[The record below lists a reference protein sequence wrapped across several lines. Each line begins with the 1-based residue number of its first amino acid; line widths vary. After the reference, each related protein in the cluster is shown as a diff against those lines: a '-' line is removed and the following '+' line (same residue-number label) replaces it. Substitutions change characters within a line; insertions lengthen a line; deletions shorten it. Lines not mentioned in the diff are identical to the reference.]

1 MEPKSLRQIAV
12 ATGGAVWGH
21 EETIVTSVG
30 TDSRNSAPQELFV
43 ALRGER
49 FDGHQFIA
57 AARERGAAAA
67 LVETVSSEWRDF
79 PQIQVADTLQALQRL
94 ARAYRAELS
103 LIVVGITGSSGK
115 TSTKE
120 MVAAVLGEKYAVTK
134 TEGNLNNHI
143 GVPLSILRADS
154 SHQVA
159 IWEFGMNHLGELAP
173 LVEMAK
179 PGYGVI
185 TNIGVAHVEFLG
197 SREAIARE
205 KAVLTDHIPPTGVVV
220 LNADDEFSDWIAA
233 RCSART
239 IQTGI
244 EQGAIQVR
252 HIVHHVDGEEFV
264 LSDERGE
271 VPGFLPVPG
280 EHMIKN
286 AAQAVAIG
294 RVLGLSLAQCAAGL
308 AKTSLPGGRFR
319 IERLGQVLV
328 INDSYNANPDS
339 VIAALRTVAR
349 LPVKGR
355 RIAALG
361 YMGELGEQSL
371 SSHERVGSA
380 AAENGFDF
388 LIAVGER
395 AKPIA
400 SASFKAGLNRTR
412 TVATQTEAADALAE
426 FLEPGDLLLVKGS
439 RSAAMDRIIE
449 QLEATP
455 KQVKWRSQ

>member
-21 EETIVTSVG
+21 EETMVTSVG
-30 TDSRNSAPQELFV
+30 TDSRNSMPQELFV

-49 FDGHQFIA
+49 FDGHEFIE
-57 AARERGAAAA
+57 AARQRGAAAA
-67 LVETVSSEWRDF
+67 LVENVSSEWRNF
-79 PQIQVADTLQALQRL
+79 PQIQVADSLQALQRL

-103 LIVVGITGSSGK
+103 LRVVGITGSNGK

-143 GVPLSILRADS
+143 GLPLSILRADS
-154 SHQVA
+154 NHQVA
-159 IWEFGMNHLGELAP
+159 VWEFGMNHVGELAP

-185 TNIGVAHVEFLG
+185 TNIGVAHIEFLG
-197 SREAIARE
+197 TREAIARE
-205 KAVLTDHIPPTGVVV
+205 KASLAEHIPPTGAVV

-239 IQTGI
+239 IMTGI
-244 EQGAIQVR
+244 DQGTIQAS
-252 HIVHHVDGEEFV
+252 HIVHQVDGEEF
-264 LSDERGE
+264 LLADESGE
-271 VPGFLPVPG
+271 FPAYLPVPG

-286 AAQAVAIG
+286 AVQAVAIG
-294 RVLGLSLAQCAAGL
+294 RAFGLSLAQCVAGL
-308 AKTSLPGGRFR
+308 AKTSLPSGRFR
-319 IERLGQVLV
+319 IEKLGQVLV
-328 INDSYNANPDS
+328 INDAYNANPDS

-400 SASFKAGLNRTR
+400 SASFRAGLDQTR

>member
-12 ATGGAVWGH
+12 ATGGAVWGA

-30 TDSRNSAPQELFV
+30 TDSRNAASQQLFV

-49 FDGHQFIA
+49 VDGHQFIEA
-57 AARERGAAAA
+57 AQESGAAAA
-67 LVETVSSEWRDF
+67 LVETVNPRWRSF
-79 PQIQVADTLQALQRL
+79 PQVQVPDTLQALQRL

-103 LIVVGITGSSGK
+103 LKVVGITGSNGK

-120 MVAAVLGEKYAVTK
+120 MVAAILAEKYQVTK

-143 GVPLSILRADS
+143 GVPLSILRADRN
-154 SHQVA
+154 HEVA
-159 IWEFGMNHLGELAP
+159 IWEFGTNHIGEIAA

-179 PGYGVI
+179 PDYGLI
-185 TNIGVAHVEFLG
+185 TNIGVAHIEFLG

-205 KAVLTDHIPPTGVVV
+205 KAVLAESIPAEGVVV
-220 LNADDEFSDWIAA
+220 LSAEDEFSDWIAA
-233 RCSART
+233 RSSARV
-239 IQTGI
+239 IRTGI
-244 EQGAIQVR
+244 DQGAIQAR
-252 HIVHHVDGEEFV
+252 LILHHVDGEEFV
-264 LSDERGE
+264 LADDSGE
-271 VPGFLPVPG
+271 VSAFIPVPG
-280 EHMIKN
+280 EHMIRN
-286 AAQAVAIG
+286 AVQAAAIG
-294 RVLGLSLAQCAAGL
+294 RALGLSLAQCTAGL
-308 AKTSLPGGRFR
+308 AKTVIPGGRFR
-319 IERLGQVLV
+319 IEKLGQVLV
-328 INDSYNANPDS
+328 INDAYNANPDS
-339 VIAALRTVAR
+339 VIAALRTVAK

-371 SSHERVGSA
+371 SGHERVGSA

-400 SASFKAGLNRTR
+400 SASFKAGLDRTR
-412 TVATQTEAADALAE
+412 TVATQAEAADALAE

-439 RSAAMDRIIE
+439 RSAEMDRIIE

-455 KQVKWRSQ
+455 KQVKWRSP

>member
-12 ATGGAVWGH
+12 ATGGAVWGP

-30 TDSRNSAPQELFV
+30 TDTRNSTPQELFV

-49 FDGHQFIA
+49 FDGHQFIE

-67 LVETVSSEWRDF
+67 LVETVTSEWRSF
-79 PQIQVADTLQALQRL
+79 PQIQVTDSLQALQRL

-103 LIVVGITGSSGK
+103 LRVVGITGSNGK

-120 MVAAVLGEKYAVTK
+120 MVAAVLSEKYAVTK
-134 TEGNLNNHI
+134 TDGNLNNHI
-143 GVPLSILRADS
+143 GVPLSILKADRN
-154 SHQVA
+154 HQVA
-159 IWEFGMNHLGELAP
+159 IWEFGMNHIGELAP

-179 PGYGVI
+179 PSYAII
-185 TNIGVAHVEFLG
+185 TNIGVAHIQFLG
-197 SREAIARE
+197 SREVIARE
-205 KAVLTDHIPPTGVVV
+205 KAVLAENIPPTGVVV
-220 LNADDEFSDWIAA
+220 LNADDEFSDWISA
-233 RCSART
+233 RCSAPTIKTGIDQGT
-239 IQTGI
+239 IQARQI
-244 EQGAIQVR
+244 A
-252 HIVHHVDGEEFV
+252 HHVDGEV
-264 LSDERGE
+264 AA
-271 VPGFLPVPG
+271 FLPVPG

-286 AAQAVAIG
+286 AVQAVAIG
-294 RVLGLSLAQCAAGL
+294 RALGLSLAQCATGL

-319 IERLGQVLV
+319 IEKLGQVLV
-328 INDSYNANPDS
+328 INDAYNANPDS
-339 VIAALRTVAR
+339 VIAALRTVAK

-400 SASFKAGLNRTR
+400 SASFKAGLDQTR

>member
-1 MEPKSLRQIAV
+1 
-12 ATGGAVWGH
+12 
-21 EETIVTSVG
+21 
-30 TDSRNSAPQELFV
+30 
-43 ALRGER
+43 
-49 FDGHQFIA
+49 QFIE

-67 LVETVSSEWRDF
+67 LVETVASGWRSF
-79 PQIQVADTLQALQRL
+79 PQIQVTDSLQALQRL

-103 LIVVGITGSSGK
+103 LRVVGVTGSNGK

-120 MVAAVLGEKYAVTK
+120 MVAAVLSEKYAVTK

-143 GVPLSILRADS
+143 GVPLSILRADRN
-154 SHQVA
+154 HQVA
-159 IWEFGMNHLGELAP
+159 IWEFGMNHVGELAP
-173 LVEMAK
+173 LIEMAK

-185 TNIGVAHVEFLG
+185 TNIGVAHIEFLG

-205 KAVLTDHIPPTGVVV
+205 KASLADHIPPNGILV
-220 LNADDEFSDWIAA
+220 LNADDEFSDRIAE
-233 RCSART
+233 RCSTRT
-239 IQTGI
+239 IKTGI
-244 EQGAIQVR
+244 EQGAIQAR
-252 HIVHHVDGEEFV
+252 QIVHQVDGEEFV
-264 LSDERGE
+264 LADEGDE
-271 VPGFLPVPG
+271 VPAFLPVPG

-286 AAQAVAIG
+286 AVQAVAIG
-294 RVLGLSLAQCAAGL
+294 RALGLSLTQCAAGL

-319 IERLGQVLV
+319 IEKLGQVLV
-328 INDSYNANPDS
+328 INDAYNANPDS

-388 LIAVGER
+388 LIAVGEL

-400 SASFKAGLNRTR
+400 SASFKAGLGRTR

>member
-12 ATGGAVWGH
+12 ATGGVVWGA
-21 EETIVTSVG
+21 EETMVTSVG
-30 TDSRNSAPQELFV
+30 TDSRNALPQELFV

-49 FDGHQFIA
+49 FDGHQFVEA
-57 AARERGAAAA
+57 AQKGGAAAA
-67 LVETVSSEWRDF
+67 LVETVSPQWRSF
-79 PQIQVADTLQALQRL
+79 PQVQVTDTLQALQRL

-103 LIVVGITGSSGK
+103 LKVVGITGSNGK

-120 MVAAVLGEKYAVTK
+120 MVAAIVAEKYAVTK

-143 GVPLSILRADS
+143 GVPLSILRADLNQ
-154 SHQVA
+154 QVA
-159 IWEFGMNHLGELAP
+159 IWEFGTNHIGEIAA
-173 LVEMAK
+173 LVEIAK
-179 PGYGVI
+179 PGYGLI
-185 TNIGVAHVEFLG
+185 TNIGVAHIEFLG
-197 SREAIARE
+197 SREAIAQE
-205 KAVLTDHIPPTGVVV
+205 KAVLAESIPSEGVVV
-220 LNADDEFSDWIAA
+220 LNAEDEFSDWISA
-233 RCSART
+233 RCSARVVR
-239 IQTGI
+239 TGI
-244 EQGAIQVR
+244 ECGTIQAR
-252 HIVHHVDGEEFV
+252 QILHHVDGEEFL
-264 LSDERGE
+264 LSDESGE
-271 VPGFLPVPG
+271 VPAFLPVPG
-280 EHMIKN
+280 EHMIRN
-286 AAQAVAIG
+286 AVQAVAIG

-308 AKTSLPGGRFR
+308 AKTAIPGGRFR
-319 IERLGQVLV
+319 IEKLGQVLV
-328 INDSYNANPDS
+328 INDAYNANPDS
-339 VIAALRTVAR
+339 VIAALRTVAK

-400 SASFKAGLNRTR
+400 SASFKAGLDRTQ
-412 TVATQTEAADALAE
+412 TVATQAEAADALAE

-455 KQVKWRSQ
+455 KRVKWRSP

>member
-12 ATGGAVWGH
+12 ATGGVVRGL

-30 TDSRNSAPQELFV
+30 TDSRSSTPQELFV

-49 FDGHQFIA
+49 FDGHQFME
-57 AARERGAAAA
+57 AARQRGAAAA
-67 LVETVSSEWRDF
+67 LVENVSSEWRNF
-79 PQIQVADTLQALQRL
+79 PQIQVADSLEALQRL

-103 LIVVGITGSSGK
+103 LRVIGITGSNGK

-143 GVPLSILRADS
+143 GVPLSILRANGN
-154 SHQVA
+154 HQVA
-159 IWEFGMNHLGELAP
+159 IWEFGMNHVGELAP

-185 TNIGVAHVEFLG
+185 TNIGVAHIEFMG

-205 KAVLTDHIPPTGVVV
+205 KASLADHIPPSGVVV

-239 IQTGI
+239 ILTGI
-244 EQGAIQVR
+244 DQGVIQAS
-252 HIVHHVDGEEFV
+252 HIVHQVDGEEF
-264 LSDERGE
+264 LLADESDEI
-271 VPGFLPVPG
+271 PAFIPVPG

-286 AAQAVAIG
+286 AVQAVGIG
-294 RVLGLSLAQCAAGL
+294 RALGLSLAQCATGL

-319 IERLGQVLV
+319 IEKLGQVLV
-328 INDSYNANPDS
+328 INDAYNANPDS

-400 SASFKAGLNRTR
+400 SASFKAGLDQTR
-412 TVATQTEAADALAE
+412 TVATQTEAADALAD

>member
-67 LVETVSSEWRDF
+67 LVETVSFEWRDF

-252 HIVHHVDGEEFV
+252 HIVHYVDGEEFV
-264 LSDERGE
+264 LSDESGE

>member
-12 ATGGAVWGH
+12 ATGGVVRGL

-30 TDSRNSAPQELFV
+30 TDSRSSTPQELFV

-49 FDGHQFIA
+49 FDGHQFME
-57 AARERGAAAA
+57 AARQRGAAAA
-67 LVETVSSEWRDF
+67 LVENVSSEWRNF
-79 PQIQVADTLQALQRL
+79 PQIQVADSLEALQRL

-103 LIVVGITGSSGK
+103 LRVIGITGSNGK

-143 GVPLSILRADS
+143 GVPLSILRANRN
-154 SHQVA
+154 HQVA
-159 IWEFGMNHLGELAP
+159 IWEFGMNHVGELAP

-179 PGYGVI
+179 PGDGVI
-185 TNIGVAHVEFLG
+185 TNIGVAHIEFMG

-205 KAVLTDHIPPTGVVV
+205 KASLADHIPPSGVVV

-239 IQTGI
+239 ILTGI
-244 EQGAIQVR
+244 DQGVIQAS
-252 HIVHHVDGEEFV
+252 HIVHQVDGEEF
-264 LSDERGE
+264 LLADESDEI
-271 VPGFLPVPG
+271 PAFIPVPG

-286 AAQAVAIG
+286 AVQAVGIG
-294 RVLGLSLAQCAAGL
+294 RALGLSLAQCAAGL

-328 INDSYNANPDS
+328 INDAYNANPDS

-400 SASFKAGLNRTR
+400 SASFKAGLDQTR
-412 TVATQTEAADALAE
+412 TVATQTEAADALAD

>member
-12 ATGGAVWGH
+12 ATGGVVQGN

-30 TDSRNSAPQELFV
+30 TDSRSSMPQELFV

-49 FDGHQFIA
+49 FDGHEFIE
-57 AARERGAAAA
+57 AARQRGAGAA
-67 LVETVSSEWRDF
+67 LVENVRSEWRNF
-79 PQIQVADTLQALQRL
+79 PQIQVADSLQALQRL
-94 ARAYRAELS
+94 ARTYRAELS
-103 LIVVGITGSSGK
+103 LRVVGITGSNGK

-143 GVPLSILRADS
+143 GVPLSILRANS
-154 SHQVA
+154 NHQVA
-159 IWEFGMNHLGELAP
+159 IWEFGMNHVGELAP

-179 PGYGVI
+179 PDYGVI
-185 TNIGVAHVEFLG
+185 TNIGVAHIEFLG
-197 SREAIARE
+197 SRAAIARE
-205 KAVLTDHIPPTGVVV
+205 KASLADHIPATGAVV
-220 LNADDEFSDWIAA
+220 LNADDEFSAWIAA

-239 IQTGI
+239 IMTGI
-244 EQGAIQVR
+244 DRGVIQAR
-252 HIVHHVDGEEFV
+252 HIVHQVNGEEF
-264 LSDERGE
+264 LLADESGE
-271 VPGFLPVPG
+271 TPAYLPVPG

-286 AAQAVAIG
+286 ALQAVAIG
-294 RVLGLSLAQCAAGL
+294 RALGLSLAQCAAGL
-308 AKTSLPGGRFR
+308 AETSLPGGRFR
-319 IERLGQVLV
+319 IEKLGQVLV
-328 INDSYNANPDS
+328 INDAYNANPDS

-400 SASFKAGLNRTR
+400 SASFKAGLDQTR
-412 TVATQTEAADALAE
+412 TVATQTEAADALAD

-455 KQVKWRSQ
+455 KRVKWRSQ

>member
-12 ATGGAVWGH
+12 ATGGAVWGP

-30 TDSRNSAPQELFV
+30 TDSRNSTPQELFV

-49 FDGHQFIA
+49 FDGHQFVA
-57 AARERGAAAA
+57 AARERGAVAA
-67 LVETVSSEWRDF
+67 LVETVNSEWRNF
-79 PQIQVADTLQALQRL
+79 PQIQVADSLQALQQL
-94 ARAYRAELS
+94 AGAYRTELP
-103 LIVVGITGSSGK
+103 LRVVGITGSNGK

-134 TEGNLNNHI
+134 TVGNLNNHI

-154 SHQVA
+154 NHQVA
-159 IWEFGMNHLGELAP
+159 IWEFGMNHIGELAP

-179 PGYGVI
+179 PGYGII
-185 TNIGVAHVEFLG
+185 TNIGVAHIEFLG

-205 KAVLTDHIPPTGVVV
+205 KAVLADHLPSTGVVI
-220 LNADDEFSDWIAA
+220 LNADDEYSDWISA

-239 IQTGI
+239 IKTGV
-244 EQGAIQVR
+244 EQGAIQAR
-252 HIVHHVDGEEFV
+252 QIAHHVDGEEFV
-264 LSDERGE
+264 LSDESGE
-271 VPGFLPVPG
+271 VPAFLPVPG
-280 EHMIKN
+280 EHMVKN
-286 AAQAVAIG
+286 AMQAVAIG
-294 RVLGLSLAQCAAGL
+294 RTLGLSLAQCADGL

-319 IERLGQVLV
+319 IEKIGQVLV
-328 INDSYNANPDS
+328 INDAYNANPDS
-339 VIAALRTVAR
+339 VIAALRTVAK
-349 LPVKGR
+349 LPLKGR

-400 SASFKAGLNRTR
+400 SASFKAGLDHTR
-412 TVATQTEAADALAE
+412 TVATQREAAEALAE

-449 QLEATP
+449 QLAATP

>member
-12 ATGGAVWGH
+12 ATGGAVWGP
-21 EETIVTSVG
+21 EGTIVTSVG
-30 TDSRNSAPQELFV
+30 TDSRDAVPQELFV

-49 FDGHQFIA
+49 FDGHEFIG

-67 LVETVSSEWRDF
+67 LVQIVNPHWHSF
-79 PQIQVADTLQALQRL
+79 PQIQVADSLQALQRL

-103 LIVVGITGSSGK
+103 LRVVGITGSNGK

-120 MVAAVLGEKYAVTK
+120 MVAAVLAEKYAVTK

-143 GVPLSILRADS
+143 GVPLSILKADS
-154 SHQVA
+154 NHQVA
-159 IWEFGMNHLGELAP
+159 VWEFGTNHVGELAP
-173 LVEMAK
+173 LVEMAR
-179 PGYGVI
+179 PGYGLI
-185 TNIGVAHVEFLG
+185 TNIGVAHIEFLG

-205 KAVLTDHIPPTGVVV
+205 KAVLAENIPSTGVVV
-220 LNADDEFSDWIAA
+220 LNADDEFSDWISA
-233 RCSART
+233 RCSARV
-239 IQTGI
+239 IRTGI
-244 EQGAIQVR
+244 EQGAIQACQISHR
-252 HIVHHVDGEEFV
+252 VDGEEFV
-264 LSDERGE
+264 LSDESGE
-271 VPGFLPVPG
+271 VPTFLSVPG

-286 AAQAVAIG
+286 AVQATAIG
-294 RVLGLSLAQCAAGL
+294 RALGLSLAQCAAGL
-308 AKTSLPGGRFR
+308 GKTSIPGGRFR
-319 IERLGQVLV
+319 IEKLGQVLV
-328 INDSYNANPDS
+328 INDAYNANPDS
-339 VIAALRTVAR
+339 VIAALRTVAK

-361 YMGELGEQSL
+361 YMGELGEESL

-400 SASFKAGLNRTR
+400 SASFKAGLDRTR
-412 TVATQTEAADALAE
+412 TVATQAEAADALAE
-426 FLEPGDLLLVKGS
+426 FLQPGDLLLVKGS

-449 QLEATP
+449 QLEATS
-455 KQVKWRSQ
+455 KRVKWRSP

>member
-1 MEPKSLRQIAV
+1 MEPRSLRQIAV
-12 ATGGAVWGH
+12 ATGGGVWGP
-21 EETIVTSVG
+21 EETMVTRVG
-30 TDSRNSAPQELFV
+30 TDSRNSAPGELFV
-43 ALRGER
+43 ALRGDR
-49 FDGHQFIA
+49 FDGHQFID
-57 AARERGAAAA
+57 AARQRGAAAA

-79 PQIQVADTLQALQRL
+79 PQIQVGDTLQALQQL
-94 ARAYRAELS
+94 AAAYRSELS
-103 LIVVGITGSSGK
+103 LRVVGITGSNGK

-134 TEGNLNNHI
+134 TIGNLNNHI
-143 GVPLSILRADS
+143 GVPLSILRADN

-159 IWEFGMNHLGELAP
+159 IWEFGMNHVGELVP
-173 LVEMAK
+173 LVDMAK
-179 PGYGVI
+179 PGYGII
-185 TNIGVAHVEFLG
+185 TNIGVAHIEFLG

-205 KAVLTDHIPPTGVVV
+205 KAVLAERIPSTGIVV
-220 LNADDEFSDWIAA
+220 LNADDEFSERISA

-239 IQTGI
+239 IKTGV
-244 EQGAIQVR
+244 EQGAIQAR
-252 HIVHHVDGEEFV
+252 QIIHHVDGEEF
-264 LSDERGE
+264 LLADEGGE
-271 VPGFLPVPG
+271 VSAFLPIPG
-280 EHMIKN
+280 EHMVKN
-286 AAQAVAIG
+286 AVQAVAIG
-294 RVLGLSLAQCAAGL
+294 RTFGLSLAQCAEGL

-328 INDSYNANPDS
+328 INDAYNANPDS

-349 LPVKGR
+349 LPLKGR

-400 SASFKAGLNRTR
+400 SASFKAGLDRTR
-412 TVATQTEAADALAE
+412 TVATQREAADALAE

-439 RSAAMDRIIE
+439 RSAAMDGIIE
-449 QLEATP
+449 QLEATS

>member
-12 ATGGAVWGH
+12 ATGGAVWGP
-21 EETIVTSVG
+21 EETTITSVG
-30 TDSRNSAPQELFV
+30 TDSRTAIPQELFV

-49 FDGHQFIA
+49 FDGHQFIEA
-57 AARERGAAAA
+57 AQARGASAA
-67 LVETVSSEWRDF
+67 LVETVSPQWRSF
-79 PQIQVADTLQALQRL
+79 PHIQVENSLGALQRL

-103 LIVVGITGSSGK
+103 LRVIGITGSNGK

-120 MVAAVLGEKYAVTK
+120 MVAAVLAEKYAVTK

-143 GVPLSILRADS
+143 GVPLSILRADR

-159 IWEFGMNHLGELAP
+159 IWEFGMNHPGEIP
-173 LVEMAK
+173 VLVEIAK
-179 PGYGVI
+179 PGYGLI
-185 TNIGVAHVEFLG
+185 TNIGVAHIEFLG

-205 KAVLTDHIPPTGVVV
+205 KAVLAENIPSTGVVV

-233 RCSART
+233 RCSARV
-239 IQTGI
+239 IRAGI
-244 EQGAIQVR
+244 ENGTVQARPV
-252 HIVHHVDGEEFV
+252 VHRVDGEEFT
-264 LSDERGE
+264 LSDETGE
-271 VPGFLPVPG
+271 VPAFLPVPG
-280 EHMIKN
+280 EHMIRN
-286 AAQAVAIG
+286 AAQAAAIG
-294 RVLGLSLAQCAAGL
+294 RALGLSLAQCAAGL
-308 AKTSLPGGRFR
+308 AKTVIPGGRFR
-319 IERLGQVLV
+319 IEKLGKVLV
-328 INDSYNANPDS
+328 INDAYNANPDS
-339 VIAALRTVAR
+339 VIAALRTVAK

-371 SSHERVGSA
+371 SGHERVGSA
-380 AAENGFDF
+380 AAENGFDL

-400 SASFKAGLNRTR
+400 SASFKAGLDQTR
-412 TVATQTEAADALAE
+412 TVATQAEAADALAD

-449 QLEATP
+449 QLEATK
-455 KQVKWRSQ
+455 KQVKWRSP

>member
-1 MEPKSLRQIAV
+1 MEPKALRQIAV
-12 ATGGAVWGH
+12 ATGGAVWGP
-21 EETIVTSVG
+21 EDRIVTCVG

-49 FDGHQFIA
+49 FDGHQFIE
-57 AARERGAAAA
+57 AARQHGAAAA
-67 LVETVSSEWRDF
+67 LVESVSSEWRNF
-79 PQIQVADTLQALQRL
+79 PQIQVPDTLQALQRL

-103 LIVVGITGSSGK
+103 LRVVGITGSNGK

-143 GVPLSILRADS
+143 GVPLSILSADS

-159 IWEFGMNHLGELAP
+159 IWEFGMNHIGELAL
-173 LVEMAK
+173 LVEIAK
-179 PGYGVI
+179 PGYGII
-185 TNIGVAHVEFLG
+185 TNIGVAHIEFLG

-205 KAVLTDHIPPTGVVV
+205 KKVLAEIIPSTGVVV
-220 LNADDEFSDWIAA
+220 LNADDEFSDWMAA

-239 IQTGI
+239 IKTGI
-244 EQGAIQVR
+244 EQGTIQAR
-252 HIVHHVDGEEFV
+252 QIAHHVDGEEFV
-264 LSDERGE
+264 LSDESGE
-271 VPGFLPVPG
+271 VPAFLPVPG

-286 AAQAVAIG
+286 AVQAVAIG
-294 RVLGLSLAQCAAGL
+294 RALGLSLAQCSAGL

-319 IERLGQVLV
+319 IEKLGQVLV
-328 INDSYNANPDS
+328 INDTYNANPDS
-339 VIAALRTVAR
+339 VIAALRTVAK

-400 SASFKAGLNRTR
+400 SASFRAGLDQTR

>member
-12 ATGGAVWGH
+12 ATGGAVWGQ
-21 EETIVTSVG
+21 EGTIVTSVG
-30 TDSRNSAPQELFV
+30 SDSRNSAPQELFV

-49 FDGHQFIA
+49 FDGHQFVE
-57 AARERGAAAA
+57 AARKRGAAAA
-67 LVETVSSEWRDF
+67 LVETVSSQWRNF
-79 PQIQVADTLQALQRL
+79 PQIQVADSLQALQRL
-94 ARAYRAELS
+94 ARTYRAELS
-103 LIVVGITGSSGK
+103 LRVVGITGSNGK

-143 GVPLSILRADS
+143 GLPLSILRADS
-154 SHQVA
+154 NHQVA
-159 IWEFGMNHLGELAP
+159 IWELGMNHIGELAP

-185 TNIGVAHVEFLG
+185 TNVGVAHIEFLG

-205 KAVLTDHIPPTGVVV
+205 KASLADHIPPTGVVV
-220 LNADDEFSDWIAA
+220 LNADDEFSDWIEE
-233 RCSART
+233 RCGART
-239 IQTGI
+239 IKTGI
-244 EQGAIQVR
+244 EQGTIQAR
-252 HIVHHVDGEEFV
+252 HIVHQVDGEEFV
-264 LSDERGE
+264 LAEESEE
-271 VPGFLPVPG
+271 VPAFLPVPG

-286 AAQAVAIG
+286 AVQAVAIG
-294 RVLGLSLAQCAAGL
+294 RALGLSLGQCAAGL

-319 IERLGQVLV
+319 IEKLGQVLV
-328 INDSYNANPDS
+328 INDAYNANPDS

-400 SASFKAGLNRTR
+400 SASFKAGLDQTR

-439 RSAAMDRIIE
+439 RSAAMDQIIE

>member
-12 ATGGAVWGH
+12 ATGGAVWGQ

-30 TDSRNSAPQELFV
+30 TDSRNSVPQELFV

-49 FDGHQFIA
+49 FDGHQFIE
-57 AARERGAAAA
+57 AARKRGAAAA
-67 LVETVSSEWRDF
+67 LVETVGSEWRNF
-79 PQIQVADTLQALQRL
+79 PQIQVADSLQALQRL

-103 LIVVGITGSSGK
+103 LRVVGITGSNGK

-120 MVAAVLGEKYAVTK
+120 MIAAVLGEKYAVTK

-154 SHQVA
+154 NHQVA
-159 IWEFGMNHLGELAP
+159 IWEFGMNHIGELAP

-185 TNIGVAHVEFLG
+185 TNIGVAHIEFLG

-205 KAVLTDHIPPTGVVV
+205 KASLADHIPPDGVVV
-220 LNADDEFSDWIAA
+220 LNADDEFSNWIAE

-239 IQTGI
+239 IKTGI
-244 EQGAIQVR
+244 EQGTIQAR
-252 HIVHHVDGEEFV
+252 QIVHQVDGEEFV
-264 LSDERGE
+264 VADESDE
-271 VPGFLPVPG
+271 VPAFLPVPG
-280 EHMIKN
+280 EHMIRN
-286 AAQAVAIG
+286 AVQAVAIG
-294 RVLGLSLAQCAAGL
+294 RALGLSLTQCAAGL
-308 AKTSLPGGRFR
+308 SKTSLPGGRFR
-319 IERLGQVLV
+319 IEKLGQVLV
-328 INDSYNANPDS
+328 INDAYNANPDS

-400 SASFKAGLNRTR
+400 SASFKAGLGRTQ

>member
-12 ATGGAVWGH
+12 ATGGAVWGP

-30 TDSRNSAPQELFV
+30 TDTRNSTPQELFV

-49 FDGHQFIA
+49 FDGHQFIE
-57 AARERGAAAA
+57 AARQRGAAAA
-67 LVETVSSEWRDF
+67 LVETVSSEWRNF
-79 PQIQVADTLQALQRL
+79 PQIQVTNSLQALQRL

-103 LIVVGITGSSGK
+103 LRVVGITGSNGK

-143 GVPLSILRADS
+143 GVPLSILKTDRN
-154 SHQVA
+154 HQVA
-159 IWEFGMNHLGELAP
+159 IWEFGMNHIGELAP

-179 PGYGVI
+179 PSYAII
-185 TNIGVAHVEFLG
+185 TNIGVAHIQFLG
-197 SREAIARE
+197 SREVIARE
-205 KAVLTDHIPPTGVVV
+205 KAVLAENIPSTGVVV
-220 LNADDEFSDWIAA
+220 LNADDEFSDWISA
-233 RCSART
+233 RCNART
-239 IQTGI
+239 IKTGI
-244 EQGAIQVR
+244 DQGTIQAR
-252 HIVHHVDGEEFV
+252 QIAHHVDGEEFV
-264 LSDERGE
+264 LVDESDE
-271 VPGFLPVPG
+271 VPSFLPVPG

-286 AAQAVAIG
+286 AVQAVAIG
-294 RVLGLSLAQCAAGL
+294 RALGLSLAQCATGL

-319 IERLGQVLV
+319 IEKLGQVFV
-328 INDSYNANPDS
+328 INDAYNANPDS
-339 VIAALRTVAR
+339 VIAALRTVAK

-400 SASFKAGLNRTR
+400 SASFKAGLDQTR
-412 TVATQTEAADALAE
+412 TVASQTEAADALAE